1 MKKAVLIVVFALA
14 AVVLGTLVYAKFFVT
29 PLDKEGMV
37 YTPPEE
43 GGEEKEQDEDEKP
56 PPPPV
61 QTAEEQ
67 IGLFLAQKALWFQ
80 GGPEYAPACLYYAVT
95 DLNQNGRL
103 ELIRSEFRYD
113 TNASINRF
121 YEIDEAM
128 TGVRELPY
136 DLASN
141 GEDTASPGLVNAEL
155 PAMCFFRDGIY
166 RYSVPSPI
174 EGAENLAIEFF
185 FMLCIDREGSVT
197 TELLG
202 EKWLNR
208 ATGEASY
215 LRGTEEIAQRDYDGA
230 DFFRYGGDD
239 CCECTWEWVE
249 LLEGWNEADQRQ
261 ALTDSWENFVFDTL
275 GILNR

>member
-1 MKKAVLIVVFALA
+1 MKKVVLIVALALA
-14 AVVLGTLVYAKFFVT
+14 AVVVGTLIYAKFFVT

-37 YTPPEE
+37 YIPPEE
-43 GGEEKEQDEDEKP
+43 
-56 PPPPV
+56 
-61 QTAEEQ
+61 A
-67 IGLFLAQKALWFQ
+67 
-80 GGPEYAPACLYYAVT
+80 
-95 DLNQNGRL
+95 
-103 ELIRSEFRYD
+103 
-113 TNASINRF
+113 
-121 YEIDEAM
+121 
-128 TGVRELPY
+128 
-136 DLASN
+136 
-141 GEDTASPGLVNAEL
+141 GEDTAAPGLVNAEL
-155 PAMCFFRDGIY
+155 PAMCFFRDGTY